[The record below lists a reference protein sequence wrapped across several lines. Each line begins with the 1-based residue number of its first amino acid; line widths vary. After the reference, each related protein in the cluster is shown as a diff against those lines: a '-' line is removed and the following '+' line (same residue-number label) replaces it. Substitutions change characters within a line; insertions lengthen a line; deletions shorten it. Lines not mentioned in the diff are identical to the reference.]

1 MRTHILGFPSI
12 GKQRELKQA
21 LEAFWKGDLAAEALA
36 ETCTALKKRHWRI
49 QQDAGLDYVT
59 TGDFSLYDRMLD
71 ITRMLGA
78 MPPRF
83 APCLKDAHPD
93 LYFSMARG
101 DARRN
106 IPALE
111 MTKWFDTNYHYL
123 VPEIDA
129 DTPWHREEHPL
140 VADTR
145 LAGELGFSPKPALI
159 GPFTWLA
166 LAKARNGARKWE
178 RLDAVTAA
186 YADLFTLLAPL
197 CDRIQVEEPVLCT
210 ELLPQ
215 EASVAFREVY
225 AALNAAGNGKLMLT
239 TYFGPLCRN
248 LDLALASGC
257 ATLHVDIVRG
267 REQLDAVLDK
277 LPADTALSLG
287 VVNGRNIWKSDY
299 AQILPLVTR
308 AVAALG
314 TERVLLGSSCS
325 LLHCPVDL
333 EKETTL
339 PEHIR
344 NRMAFAVQKCA

>member
-12 GKQRELKQA
+12 GKQRELKQV

-93 LYFSMARG
+93 LYFSLARG

-145 LAGELGFSPKPALI
+145 LGNS
-159 GPFTWLA
+159 
-166 LAKARNGARKWE
+166 
-178 RLDAVTAA
+178 
-186 YADLFTLLAPL
+186 
-197 CDRIQVEEPVLCT
+197 
-210 ELLPQ
+210 
-215 EASVAFREVY
+215 AFR
-225 AALNAAGNGKLMLT
+225 
-239 TYFGPLCRN
+239 
-248 LDLALASGC
+248 
-257 ATLHVDIVRG
+257 
-267 REQLDAVLDK
+267 
-277 LPADTALSLG
+277 
-287 VVNGRNIWKSDY
+287 
-299 AQILPLVTR
+299 
-308 AVAALG
+308 
-314 TERVLLGSSCS
+314 
-325 LLHCPVDL
+325 
-333 EKETTL
+333 
-339 PEHIR
+339 R
-344 NRMAFAVQKCA
+344 NRP